1 MSLMDN
7 PKSSSEILRDLLR
20 RMSYDHP
27 EIDLYPGAMAHS
39 ILKACSEEM
48 ADFYNLLTA
57 ENVMSVL
64 PTALGRHLD
73 LIGQLFACKRLSN
86 DPTYP
91 STSNYILSL
100 PAGMTGNDFGGSF
113 VVPASTRLT
122 TDPNLG
128 DVIEYQTTH
137 AAVFGPADNSVSVGI
152 RAMRA
157 GPASN
162 IQANTI
168 TRVFFPSAP
177 LSGTNPTAISN
188 GTAAESDDNYRYRIS
203 QQVLALEGANSTRI
217 RLAALTVPGVRD
229 VILKPFV
236 KGPGSFLIY
245 VVSNDFGEGSPVIQ
259 EVERVVE
266 TVQNVGTYT
275 MVLSPEPRDV
285 RLGLFLT
292 MRNPEQQFVD
302 QNTRLSTLAAVRGLF
317 DSYMPG
323 DALDLGMISREVED
337 AASAVRRAT
346 VNAIELDGR
355 QALLK
360 NHTPYW
366 DQRWRL
372 VGVDIV

>member
-1 MSLMDN
+1 MPLMEN
-7 PKSSSEILRDLLR
+7 PKSSSEILRDLLQ

-27 EIDLYPGAMAHS
+27 EIDLYPGALAHS
-39 ILKACSEEM
+39 VLKACSEEV
-48 ADFYNLLTA
+48 ADFYDLLSS

-64 PTALGRHLD
+64 PTSLGRHLD
-73 LIGQLFACKRLSN
+73 LIGQLVACRRISN

-128 DVIEYQTTH
+128 DAIEYQTTH
-137 AAVFGPADNSVSVGI
+137 AATFGPADNSISVGI
-152 RAMRA
+152 RALRA
-157 GPASN
+157 GPGSN
-162 IQANTI
+162 VQANVL

-203 QQVLALEGANSTRI
+203 QQVLALEGANATRI
-217 RLAALTVPGVRD
+217 RLGALTVPGVRD

-245 VVSNDFGEGSPVIQ
+245 VVSHDFGEGSPVIQ

-266 TVQNVGTYT
+266 TVKGVGAYSL
-275 MVLSPEPRDV
+275 VLSPEPRDV

-292 MRNPEQQFVD
+292 MRDPAQQFVD
-302 QNTRLSTLAAVRGLF
+302 QNTKLSALAAVRGLF
-317 DSYMPG
+317 DNYMPG
-323 DALDLGMISREVED
+323 DSLSLGAISREVED

-346 VNAIELDGR
+346 INAIELDGR

-360 NHTPYW
+360 DHTPYW

-372 VGVDIV
+372 MGVDIV